1 VTHWTSDELDK
12 IGHADELEITTTRR
26 DGTSRKPVL
35 IWVVREG
42 DGLYVRSG
50 YGDRALWY
58 RTARRSREGHI
69 SAGGI
74 EKDVRF
80 EDADP
85 ALNDQIDA
93 AYRSKYLRHGAEWV
107 NLTVSSEGRSTT
119 INWFRC
125 KESETCAQ
133 PSCTRPVTFASRM
146 SLTLAFRA
154 RPMR

>member
-1 VTHWTSDELDK
+1 MKNWTSEELDK

-26 DGTSRKPVL
+26 DGPPRKPVP

-85 ALNDQIDA
+85 TLNDQIDA
-93 AYRSKYLRHGAEWV
+93 AYRSKYLRHGAQWV
-107 NLTVSSEGRSTT
+107 DPMMSSEARSATV
-119 INWFRC
+119 
-125 KESETCAQ
+125 KLV
-133 PSCTRPVTFASRM
+133 P
-146 SLTLAFRA
+146 L
-154 RPMR
+154 